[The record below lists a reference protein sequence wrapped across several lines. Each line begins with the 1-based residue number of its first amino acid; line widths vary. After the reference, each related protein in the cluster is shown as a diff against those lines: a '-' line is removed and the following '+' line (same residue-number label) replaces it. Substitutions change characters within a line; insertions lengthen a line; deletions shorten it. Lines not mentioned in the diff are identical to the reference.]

1 MKTYKP
7 NGYGAVSPYLIVSDA
22 NATIEFLKTVFG
34 GVELRRFP
42 NEQNAGK
49 VNHAEVRVDDT
60 VIMIADAAPPA
71 WPAVPGHA
79 YVYVPDVDETYRK
92 ALATGATSVQEPV
105 QKGDEDRRG
114 GVRDVGGTTWWIATR
129 VG

>member
-22 NATIEFLKTVFG
+22 HATIEFLKTVFG
-34 GVELRRFP
+34 GVELRRFL
-42 NEQNAGK
+42 NEQDAGK

-71 WPAVPGHA
+71 WPAVSGHA

-92 ALATGATSVQEPV
+92 ALAAGATSVQEPV

>member
-7 NGYGAVSPYLIVSDA
+7 VSYGTVSPYLIVSDA
-22 NATIEFLKTVFG
+22 NATIEFLKDVFG
-34 GVELRRFP
+34 GVELRRTP
-42 NEQNAGK
+42 NESGK

-92 ALATGATSVQEPV
+92 ALAAGATSVQEPV